1 MMFQFPPTAE
11 EFEKAVLENAAYFTT
26 CLFSGRG
33 QYGRE
38 EHKTLAEARA
48 RAAQRTDS
56 QGRRAM
62 IYAVTADG
70 RDAMVT

>member
-1 MMFQFPPTAE
+1 MSFPTDAKGYE
-11 EFEKAVLENAAYFTT
+11 AHILSRAVYFTT

-33 QYGRE
+33 QYNRE
-38 EHKTLAEARA
+38 VHKTLDEARA

-56 QGRRAM
+56 QGRKAM

-70 RDAMVT
+70 RDAHVE

>member
-1 MMFQFPPTAE
+1 MMFKFPPTAA
-11 EFEKAVLENAAYFTT
+11 EFEKAVLDSAVYFTT

-33 QYGRE
+33 QYNRE

-48 RAAQRTDS
+48 RASKRTDK
-56 QGRRAM
+56 QGRKAM
-62 IYAVTADG
+62 IYAVNADG

>member
-1 MMFQFPPTAE
+1 MQTLPTSAE
-11 EFEKAVLENAAYFTT
+11 GYEAFILANAVYFTT

-33 QYGRE
+33 QYNRE
-38 EHKTLAEARA
+38 QHATLEEART
-48 RAAQRTDS
+48 RAKQRTDK
-56 QGRRAM
+56 QGRTAM